1 MSPNED
7 TRIKHTS
14 DQFMGAGER
23 LHLQA
28 WLPAA
33 PDPAGVAVATEPA
46 AVIALVHGYGD
57 HGGRHTWFGED
68 MAARGYAVY
77 AYDLRGHGQS
87 SGTRGQ
93 IKRFDDYL
101 DDTAIFLDE
110 VRRRQPGKPV
120 VLLGHSLGGLICT
133 RFAQERP
140 CDVRALVLSSPF
152 FALTVQPEPMKLL
165 GAKALSSRLAGPRH
179 RQHRAGPRTSRTTA
193 RWWRPTSPTRSCT
206 TWPRRAGR
214 PRP

>member
-1 MSPNED
+1 MSSAED
-7 TRIKHTS
+7 TRVKHIS

-33 PDPAGVAVATEPA
+33 PDPDGVAVATEPA
-46 AVIALVHGYGD
+46 AVIALSHGYGD

-101 DDTAIFLDE
+101 DDTAVFLDE
-110 VRRRQPGKPV
+110 VRRRQPGK
-120 VLLGHSLGGLICT
+120 
-133 RFAQERP
+133 
-140 CDVRALVLSSPF
+140 
-152 FALTVQPEPMKLL
+152 
-165 GAKALSSRLAGPRH
+165 
-179 RQHRAGPRTSRTTA
+179 
-193 RWWRPTSPTRSCT
+193 
-206 TWPRRAGR
+206 AGR
-214 PRP
+214 CCSGTASEA